1 MKRVLVFCGSS
12 PGRLPQY
19 TERAAELGRLLAQ
32 RDLETVYGGAS
43 VGVMGALADAA
54 LGAGGKVIGVIPR
67 RLLESEIAHAGLT
80 ELHITETM
88 HERKALMGEL
98 SDVVV
103 VLPGGTGTLD
113 ELFEFFTWNQLGLHH
128 KPIGLLE
135 VADYWQPLLGFL
147 EHAVQERF
155 LRAEHLETL
164 LVERDASALLE
175 RLATHQ
181 PRVLNKWL
189 DRRDDPGSGAEPGA
203 QDQDV
208 PNTRSPASPKPG
220 RM

>member
-12 PGRLPQY
+12 PGRLPEY
-19 TERAAELGRLLAQ
+19 TECAAALGRLLAE
-32 RDLETVYGGAS
+32 RGLETVYGGAS
-43 VGVMGALADAA
+43 VGVMGALADASLA
-54 LGAGGKVIGVIPR
+54 AGGKVIGVIPR

-80 ELHITETM
+80 KLHITETM

-98 SDVVV
+98 SDVVL
-103 VLPGGTGTLD
+103 VLPGGSGTLD

-135 VADYWQPLLGFL
+135 VADYWRPLLGFL
-147 EHAVQERF
+147 EHAVNERF

-164 LVERDASALLE
+164 LVERDAGALLD
-175 RLATHQ
+175 RLATHE
-181 PRVLNKWL
+181 PRVLDKWL
-189 DRRDDPGSGAEPGA
+189 DRRQDAGAERSGPDAG
-203 QDQDV
+203 QDV

>member
-12 PGRLPQY
+12 PGRLPEY
-19 TERAAELGRLLAQ
+19 TERATELGRLLAE
-32 RDLETVYGGAS
+32 RDLEAVYGGAS
-43 VGVMGALADAA
+43 VGMMGALADASLA
-54 LGAGGKVIGVIPR
+54 AGGKVIGVIPR

-80 ELHITETM
+80 KLHIVETM

-98 SDVVV
+98 SDVVIA
-103 VLPGGTGTLD
+103 LPGGTGTLD

-128 KPIGLLE
+128 KPMGLLD
-135 VADYWQPLLGFL
+135 VADYWRPLLTFL
-147 EHAVQERF
+147 DYAVTERF

-164 LVERDASALLE
+164 LVDRDAGTLLD
-175 RLATHQ
+175 RLAEHQ
-181 PRVLNKWL
+181 PRVLDKWFE
-189 DRRDDPGSGAEPGA
+189 RRGG
-203 QDQDV
+203 DQVV